1 MTSGELQDRVVF
13 YGPTASTDALRGQA
27 VAYTTEVA
35 NLACAWKN
43 FPAREALL
51 AQAMDVVPQYR
62 VTIHYRRGITTALRA
77 ERVGGDEG
85 VCQVVAVTDTEG
97 ARRFLDVDLVK
108 VL

>member
-1 MTSGELQDRVVF
+1 MTTGELRDRVVF
-13 YGPTASTDALRGQA
+13 YAPDASTDALRGQA
-27 VAYTTEVA
+27 VTYTREVA

-43 FPAREALL
+43 YTAREALM
-51 AQAMDVVPQYR
+51 ATAMDVVPTYR
-62 VTIHYRRGITTALRA
+62 VTIHYRGGITTALRA

-85 VCQVVAVTDTEG
+85 VCQVVGVTDTEG